1 MTNPM
6 LHTNDTANLP
16 ANATVLLVAI
26 EMSLKTWR
34 LAIGVRGLS
43 RKRIKSVEGGDYAA
57 LHKEVQEAKERLQW
71 PEDTVIV
78 FCYEAGRDGFFPYRR
93 LTEMGHRVWVIDSAS
108 IEVSR
113 QKRRAQSDGIDVE
126 KLLELMRRKAG
137 GEQQALRI
145 VPVPTV
151 EEEDQRGVP
160 REREVLLHD
169 RQRVLNRIESFLFGQ
184 GYRELPKR
192 AVTLRSWLEAH
203 PELCPRLRERLLR
216 ECEVLSLLE
225 KQLQEL
231 EQAMR
236 RQVVEENKTEMA
248 RVAAALMGLCGI
260 GLIGAWVLASELFGW
275 RTFRNR
281 REVGAALGL
290 TPTPYSSGEEEP
302 VGWVAAQRK
311 PRDAGHSLGFVPQ
324 PSLRAGGIILALGA
338 LSARVGAD
346 ALVQG
351 AVRRPRPAAAADW
364 DRGLGAAPGHCPVA
378 LPDPGRGAGGCHAQD
393 DRGLN
398 PDRSDGSSRPLAG

>member
-34 LAIGVRGLS
+34 LAMGVRGLS

-78 FCYEAGRDGFFPYRR
+78 FCYEAGRDCFFPYRR

-275 RTFRNR
+275 RTFRHR

-290 TPTPYSSGEEEP
+290 TPTPYSSGEEEHEQGISKAGNRRARSML
-302 VGWVAAQRK
+302 VELSWLWVRYQPESALTRWFK
-311 PRDAGHSLGFVPQ
+311 ERFAGQGKR
-324 PSLRAGGIILALGA
+324 LRRIGI
-338 LSARVGAD
+338 
-346 ALVQG
+346 
-351 AVRRPRPAAAADW
+351 
-364 DRGLGAAPGHCPVA
+364 VA
-378 LPDPGRGAGGCHAQD
+378 LARRLAIALWRYVSQGVVPEGATLKTIA
-393 DRGLN
+393 
-398 PDRSDGSSRPLAG
+398 A

>member
-34 LAIGVRGLS
+34 LAMGVRGLS

-275 RTFRNR
+275 RTFRHR

-290 TPTPYSSGEEEP
+290 TPTPYSSGEEEHEQGISKAGNRRARSML
-302 VGWVAAQRK
+302 VELSWLWVRYQPESALTRWFK
-311 PRDAGHSLGFVPQ
+311 ERFAGQGKR
-324 PSLRAGGIILALGA
+324 LRRIGI
-338 LSARVGAD
+338 
-346 ALVQG
+346 
-351 AVRRPRPAAAADW
+351 
-364 DRGLGAAPGHCPVA
+364 VA
-378 LPDPGRGAGGCHAQD
+378 LARRLAIALWRYVSQGVVPEGATLKTIA
-393 DRGLN
+393 
-398 PDRSDGSSRPLAG
+398 A